1 MKLYARPGWG
11 SAIVEYQLAFLG
23 LPFER
28 ILIADLFQSPAARA
42 QLQPLNPLAQIP
54 TLLLDDG
61 SVLTE
66 SAAITLWLADFTG
79 TDTLVPGPTAPERPA
94 FLRWLIF
101 LVANIYPCFTFADD
115 PARVV
120 ADDAAR
126 APFRAAVNAHA
137 ERLWGHVEAACGTP
151 WFLGERLSAIDAY
164 LAVMTRWR
172 PGSPWFEAS
181 APRLIAAGRRFA
193 ALPAL
198 APAVA
203 ANQDPLLD

>member
-28 ILIADLFQSPAARA
+28 ILVDDLFLAPAARA

-66 SAAITLWLADFTG
+66 SAAITLWLADLTG

-101 LVANIYPCFTFADD
+101 LVANIYPCFTYADH
-115 PARVV
+115 PARFVSLP
-120 ADDAAR
+120 AAQ
-126 APFRAAVNAHA
+126 APFREAVNTH
-137 ERLWGHVEAACGTP
+137 EQKLWHQMESAANAP
-151 WFLGERLSAIDAY
+151 WFLGERVSAIDIY
-164 LAVMTRWR
+164 LAVMTKWR
-172 PGSPWFEAS
+172 PGRDWFRAET
-181 APRLIAAGRRFA
+181 PRLFAIAAA
-193 ALPAL
+193 IEALPQL
-198 APAVA
+198 QSIIA
-203 ANQDPLLD
+203 ANHDPLID